1 MERTVYGLTL
11 FTNAFFSFGFAARI
25 AGTEKQQ
32 FNNQSVKV
40 SPKGNHEFPTIT
52 IQVDLL
58 GIEITT

>member
-1 MERTVYGLTL
+1 MALLYLQML
-11 FTNAFFSFGFAARI
+11 FFSLGIATRI